1 MCRNTSPSRITVLF
15 LGTHTRTRFRL
26 LYGVCTGTSQA
37 SKINPS
43 AGYNMWCSVTR
54 TLATIALQS
63 RGFGCCTPKTTSF
76 PRHHLRD
83 PPPSQV
89 RLPPVIRPCPPAK
102 RTYCSRVLSLHTFR
116 RALRCN
122 CRCSGPQPCTG
133 STSSSDPP
141 LSRLHHLNWRC
152 RCLPYLFHEP
162 FHPSHRNHCLLCR
175 RAQASLTSLST
186 C

>member
-1 MCRNTSPSRITVLF
+1 MGTSPFAPTGETVIDMCRNTSPSRITVLF

-102 RTYCSRVLSLHTFR
+102 RTYCSRVLSSTPFAELCGATVAVVARSLAPEAPPHRTLH
-116 RALRCN
+116 C
-122 CRCSGPQPCTG
+122 PG
-133 STSSSDPP
+133 STI
-141 LSRLHHLNWRC
+141 
-152 RCLPYLFHEP
+152 
-162 FHPSHRNHCLLCR
+162 
-175 RAQASLTSLST
+175 
-186 C
+186 